1 MSRLFKFGDKT
12 HKRTISGNKIKDLR
26 MASLLGSSAGKGGAK
41 FFDEEELDTTFE
53 NFDKI
58 LKGTEM
64 DLTSFVENM
73 SYNGFNKQEYG
84 RLFAKAIGAKR
95 LVKVLVLGAMRGTNL
110 AKIISKSVKVDP
122 DIKKMYDRKL
132 IKSNGKDY
140 GDLTVGRAL
149 ACFPEVACH
158 YLIRHNVPKKILGN
172 PCPASLQFPAAAGIP
187 MTALVRSNHISFSIE
202 FSRLIG
208 SKPEIQYYMA
218 GFNGQ
223 CAVESVSELVKEECG
238 NPTDEESRRVDVAAI
253 WNSLLS
259 SRNPAQDGGVP
270 LKQTQRL

>member
-1 MSRLFKFGDKT
+1 MSYLFEKEKKLHRKT
-12 HKRTISGNKIKDLR
+12 LSGSSVKALR
-26 MASLLGSSAGKGGAK
+26 MASLLGSSKGKGTEK
-41 FFDEEELDTTFE
+41 YFDEEELDVTFE
-53 NFDKI
+53 NFNAI

-64 DLTSFVENM
+64 DLSVFVESM
-73 SYNGFNKQEYG
+73 SYNGFNKQEYA

-110 AKIISKSVKVDP
+110 AKIISKSVKVDT
-122 DIKKMYDRKL
+122 DIKRMYDKKL

-158 YLIRHNVPKKILGN
+158 YLVKEHVPKKIMSHS
-172 PCPASLQFPAAAGIP
+172 CPAALQFPAAAGIP
-187 MTALVRSNHISFSIE
+187 MSSSVRANHISFSIE

-223 CAVESVSELVKEECG
+223 CSVSDISDLVKNVCG
-238 NPTDEESRRVDVAAI
+238 DPSDDESRQVDVSVI
-253 WNSLLS
+253 WNSIIGK
-259 SRNPAQDGGVP
+259 NNYEGGVS

>member
-1 MSRLFKFGDKT
+1 MKKLFQSGKKT
-12 HKRTISGNKIKDLR
+12 HRKVISGSKVKDLN
-26 MASLLGSSAGKGGAK
+26 MASLIGSSTGKGAAK
-41 FFDEEELDTTFE
+41 YFDEEELDTSFE
-53 NFDKI
+53 NFNQI

-64 DLTSFVENM
+64 DLSTFVENM

-84 RLFAKAIGAKR
+84 RLFAKAIGARR

-110 AKIISKSVKVDP
+110 KKIISKSVKVDT
-122 DIKKMYDRKL
+122 DIKKMYDKGL

-158 YLIRHNVPKKILGN
+158 YLVRERVPKKILGS
-172 PCPASLQFPAAAGIP
+172 PCSAALQFPAAAGIP
-187 MTALVRSNHISFSIE
+187 MTALVRSNHIAFSIE

-223 CAVESVSELVKEECG
+223 CSIDDVSDVVKVECG
-238 NPTDEESRRVDVAAI
+238 SPSDEESRRVDVAAI
-253 WNSLLS
+253 WNSLLG
-259 SRNPAQDGGVP
+259 SRNPAAEGGVP